1 MRTIEEITLRDPT
14 PLRPPREVRVGIVG
28 YGTVGRATA
37 EILAGHAQEIRQRTD
52 GVSVVVTKLCRKSP
66 CASEAGVNGIPIVS
80 DWREVV
86 GIKLPFKAIQ
96 LENGMKMLEV
106 TVSEYKINSGLTAA
120 ELSKR
125 P

>member
-1 MRTIEEITLRDPT
+1 M
-14 PLRPPREVRVGIVG
+14 
-28 YGTVGRATA
+28 A
-37 EILAGHAQEIRQRTD
+37 
-52 GVSVVVTKLCRKSP
+52 
-66 CASEAGVNGIPIVS
+66 
-80 DWREVV
+80 

-96 LENGMKMLEV
+96 QENGMKMLEM